1 MGAGI
6 AHVTLDKANLSTV
19 LKDTNDKNLNRGV
32 AQIQN
37 GLLTAVKKKKITQ

>member
-6 AHVTLDKANLSTV
+6 AHVSVEKAGIATV
-19 LKDTNDKNLNRGV
+19 LKDTNDKGLNRGV

-37 GLLTAVKKKKITQ
+37 GLDLSVKKKKLSL